1 MGSFA
6 SITLNGLTI
15 NEWKNTWHRWYF
27 RDSERVRNVDNS
39 TGEFIFLGYKST
51 AGTIRKRLE
60 LDGFTFKQLEN
71 EFYEMR
77 SNWIAM
83 LEGYYD
89 EDLHQNELSILKQNP
104 NIKTWINLLSDA
116 QRLNFSEPKN
126 LNNDL
131 LEFMLSDDFDED
143 PLYSGGGFHFPCKS
157 TEAWAVAI
165 LSISSDDDIV
175 ELDLTDLANAGWI
188 DDFHDIAE
196 IQAGKTTF
204 CNNFSNFIDE
214 LALLPVNFTEH
225 HLMQRLAFSGVFSAL
240 EAYLSDTMKKQ
251 VMTRPAV
258 KRRFVESHGKFSGM
272 KKFTFDEIFIKLDE
286 LEQLIID
293 ELDFISFHNMNTI
306 PELFRKVLFVE
317 FPKSSIPQLCEAV
330 KKRHDIVHR
339 NGKDTA
345 GKIIHVTND
354 DVTELIG
361 LTKDVVSEIDRQILD
376 FQKHVED

>member
-27 RDSERVRNVDNS
+27 RDSERVRNLDDS

-71 EFYEMR
+71 EFHEMR

-83 LEGYYD
+83 LKGCYD
-89 EDLHQNELSILKQNP
+89 ESLHQNDLTILRQHS
-104 NIKTWINLLSDA
+104 NIKSWINLLNDA
-116 QRLNFSEPKN
+116 QRLEFSEQKN

-131 LEFMLSDDFDED
+131 LEFMLSDDFNEE
-143 PLYSGGGFHFPCKS
+143 PFYSAGGFHFPCKS

-165 LSISSDDDIV
+165 LSISSDDDII
-175 ELDLTDLANAGWI
+175 ELDMTELINAGWI

-204 CNNFSNFIDE
+204 YNNFSSFIDE
-214 LALLPVNFTEH
+214 LVILPVNLPEY

-272 KKFTFDEIFIKLDE
+272 KKFTFDEIFIRLDE
-286 LEQLIID
+286 LDKLIID

-306 PELFRKVLFVE
+306 PELFKKVLFVE
-317 FPKSSIPQLCEAV
+317 FPKNCIPKLCEAV
-330 KKRHDIVHR
+330 SKRHDIVHR
-339 NGKDTA
+339 NGKDTT
-345 GKIIHVTND
+345 GTIIHVTKD
-354 DVTELIG
+354 DVIELIR
-361 LTKDVVSEIDRQILD
+361 LTKEVVSEIDRQILN
-376 FQKHVED
+376 FQRHVDD